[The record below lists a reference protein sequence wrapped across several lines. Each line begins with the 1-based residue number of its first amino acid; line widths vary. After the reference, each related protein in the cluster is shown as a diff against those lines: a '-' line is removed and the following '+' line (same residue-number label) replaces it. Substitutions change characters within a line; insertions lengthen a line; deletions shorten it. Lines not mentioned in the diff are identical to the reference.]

1 METLMGNEA
10 TGKILTKDSAC
21 PSFTVKQ
28 RIYGFLTCFIIGC
41 VLSFLSIGGIFGGLL
56 NPKKFGMLYS
66 LGNLCSL
73 GSTLFLI
80 GPMRQLKR
88 MFKNTRYLATLL
100 FLGSLIGTI
109 VFCFFYEKKIWQKLV
124 LLSLIVLQFC
134 ALFWYTLSY
143 IPFGRT
149 LCKKI
154 CCAICCNEEEETSG
168 TSGGSEGETKA

>member
-88 MFKNTRYLATLL
+88 MFKNTRFVATLL
-100 FLGSLIGTI
+100 YLSSLIATI
-109 VFCFFYEKKIWQKLV
+109 VFCFFYEKKWWHKIILI
-124 LLSLIVLQFC
+124 SLIVLQFC

-143 IPFGRT
+143 IPFGRAI
-149 LCKKI
+149 CRKI
-154 CCAICCNEEEETSG
+154 CCAICCEEEEESSGSTTSG
-168 TSGGSEGETKA
+168 S

>member
-28 RIYGFLTCFIIGC
+28 RIYGFLICFGLGLL
-41 VLSFLSIGGIFGGLL
+41 LSFLSIGGIFGGLL

-66 LGNLCSL
+66 LGNICSI

-88 MFKNTRYLATLL
+88 MFKQVRFVATLL
-100 FLGSLIGTI
+100 YLGSLAGTI
-109 VFCFFYEKKIWQKLV
+109 VFCFFYEKKWWHKL
-124 LLSLIVLQFC
+124 LLISLIVLQFC
-134 ALFWYTLSY
+134 CLFWYTLSY

-149 LCKKI
+149 ICKKI
-154 CCAICCNEEEETSG
+154 CCAICCDEEEESSSSTP
-168 TSGGSEGETKA
+168 EKA